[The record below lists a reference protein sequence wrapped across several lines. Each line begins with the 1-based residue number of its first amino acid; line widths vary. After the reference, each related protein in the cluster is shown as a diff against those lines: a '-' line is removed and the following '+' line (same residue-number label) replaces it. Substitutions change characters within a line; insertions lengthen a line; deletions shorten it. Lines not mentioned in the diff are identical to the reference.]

1 MVAGA
6 QPLQAA
12 ASRSSLVR
20 SVRRRGDE
28 REDERRK
35 KESESEGFLAKRR
48 DDIYRPRRVTVAD
61 LPWPRSRW
69 RFPQETEM
77 APHDLARGYNFLR
90 SPQKIQ
96 LPRYSC
102 CPGQMST

>member
-20 SVRRRGDE
+20 SVQRRGDK

-35 KESESEGFLAKRR
+35 KESEAEGVLAKRCSN
-48 DDIYRPRRVTVAD
+48 IYRPGVVKIGRASCRERV
-61 LPWPRSRW
+61 
-69 RFPQETEM
+69 
-77 APHDLARGYNFLR
+77 
-90 SPQKIQ
+90 
-96 LPRYSC
+96 
-102 CPGQMST
+102 